1 MTRATLLKCP
11 ITHSRI
17 CVRQTQFYVLPPDC
31 FVHNQVIS
39 WQILH
44 KLRRIIE
51 MIFSMSHI
59 CISKHWWCFPAP
71 QNPSFV
77 PFLMLFYIIQ
87 GQSPPMTW
95 VISWRMITVLA
106 VIAATPTTLL
116 TLLTLVTVHTTAVP
130 VPGEHSVPTWTWP
143 RRWSWYWGRSGDE
156 TWIMEIGSLTEE

>member
-51 MIFSMSHI
+51 MIFSMSYI

-71 QNPSFV
+71 QNQVLSQ
-77 PFLMLFYIIQ
+77 LS
-87 GQSPPMTW
+87 QSKSKSKVKSQKSKPKG
-95 VISWRMITVLA
+95 LG
-106 VIAATPTTLL
+106 L
-116 TLLTLVTVHTTAVP
+116 TLCSYRSPTNHPPDPTDNSNKGLGSCHAQFKVNLNKITKWHL
-130 VPGEHSVPTWTWP
+130 GEP
-143 RRWSWYWGRSGDE
+143 
-156 TWIMEIGSLTEE
+156 IA